1 MSRARRGLLVTAV
14 AGLLVVGLAPAASA
28 TPVCTDGYKGGP
40 PLAAC
45 GNRIF
50 PEAAVARSYVQYKPD
65 PAGFREYEDGIA
77 FLAKK
82 YPRWVQVFSLDARYG
97 KKAVTA
103 GPDGK
108 RSTDAG
114 DSGDGRKIW
123 VIRLTDRT
131 VPDKN

>member
-1 MSRARRGLLVTAV
+1 MATTV

-28 TPVCTDGYKGGP
+28 TPVCTDGYKGGA

-45 GNRIF
+45 GGRIF

-65 PAGFREYEDGIA
+65 VTGFREYEDGIA
-77 FLAKK
+77 YLAKK
-82 YPRWVQVFSLDARYG
+82 YPRFVQVFSLDAKYG

-108 RSTDAG
+108 RSTDPG
-114 DSGDGRKIW
+114 DTGDGR
-123 VIRLTDRT
+123 
-131 VPDKN
+131 